1 MSMSVNTGHAV
12 SAVSLTGTTSAMVLF
27 GLGIAWIVVAA
38 IVILFA
44 ELALC
49 KLLPKR
55 RGYID

>member
-12 SAVSLTGTTSAMVLF
+12 SAVSLTGTTSVLVLF
-27 GLGIAWIVVAA
+27 GLGIAWIIVAA

-44 ELALC
+44 DLALC

-55 RGYID
+55 SRYID

>member
-12 SAVSLTGTTSAMVLF
+12 SAVSLTGTTSALALF

-44 ELALC
+44 DMALY
-49 KLLPKR
+49 KLLPRR

>member
-1 MSMSVNTGHAV
+1 MSMSVHAGHAV
-12 SAVSLTGTTSAMVLF
+12 SAVSLTGTATAVALF

-49 KLLPKR
+49 KLLPRR